1 MAARTTRAE
10 LDELATLVDRALR
23 LPAGSHS
30 VSVAYGRPRLVRG
43 DGAYDISPRLPA
55 GQLADWMR
63 AYHAGIIAAGT
74 ITRSDP
80 YRALCYMLGCPNT
93 ALDGSIG
100 CERHRPTD
108 ENDD

>member
-1 MAARTTRAE
+1 
-10 LDELATLVDRALR
+10 
-23 LPAGSHS
+23 
-30 VSVAYGRPRLVRG
+30 
-43 DGAYDISPRLPA
+43 
-55 GQLADWMR
+55 MR

-74 ITRSDP
+74 IARSDP